1 MSLRKLTA
9 LGLVAT
15 TLVAGALLAGRAEAR
30 SLATFTLTTD
40 QSEFSQGLLT
50 SGWWNSN
57 GTHRVDLDNYCV
69 GNGCTAGLILR
80 DFFSF
85 DASLLPGCARSATL
99 QIPTQFNSGS
109 GDFFGSTAGGTLVLH
124 DVSTDPLTLNTT
136 AGPNPAIFDDLG
148 TGAFY
153 GSRFF
158 PTVAPY
164 ASDSFTLTL
173 SLAAIHDLN
182 AAFLKNDFFSIGG
195 MIAGEPPTTW
205 LFGFTP
211 ILGPHGKRPVNLI
224 VTIGTCGPG
233 S

>member
-9 LGLVAT
+9 LGLAAA
-15 TLVAGALLAGRAEAR
+15 TLVVGALLAGRAEAR
-30 SLATFTLTTD
+30 SLATFTLTTA
-40 QSEFSQGLLT
+40 QSEFTQDVLT
-50 SGWWNSN
+50 SGWWDGN
-57 GTHRVDLDNYCV
+57 GTHVVGLDNYCV
-69 GNGCTAGLILR
+69 GNGCSSAPLR

-99 QIPTQFNSGS
+99 QIPTGARSGS
-109 GDFFGSTAGGTLVLH
+109 GDFFASPAGGTLVLH

-136 AGPNPAIFDDLG
+136 AGPNPAVFDDLG

-158 PTVAPY
+158 PTVGPY

-173 SLAAIHDLN
+173 GAAAIHDLN
-182 AAFLKNDFFSIGG
+182 DAFSKEDFFSVGG
-195 MIAGEPPTTW
+195 MIAGEPPQTW

-211 ILGPHGKRPVNLI
+211 ILGPNGKRPVNLI
-224 VTIGTCGPG
+224 VTIGSC
-233 S
+233 